1 MEPGEEAGADPRRL
15 GRRQSTSEEQD
26 RPSTSSGQ
34 SDVRMNDHRTRAGFV
49 AVIGA
54 PNAGKS
60 TLVNALVGQKVAIV
74 SPKAQTTRARL
85 MGIAVHEATQ
95 ILLVDTPGIF
105 QPKRRLDRA
114 MVAAAWTGAQ
124 DADLILLLIDAAAR
138 VTDDVERI
146 IASLG
151 DRQHPLFLVF
161 NKIDLIKKPD
171 LLALSSNLTGRLNP
185 DKVFMISATQ
195 GDGVPDLKQA
205 LSDAMPEG
213 PWLYPEDEV
222 SDATDRMI
230 AAELT
235 REQVV
240 NQLYQELPYAVA
252 IETETWQDR
261 PDGSTEIRQQILVER
276 DSQKAI
282 VIGKGGQRLKAIGA
296 AARAEIAEHL
306 GRPAHLFLHVKVNPR
321 WDEDRGLYREIG
333 LEWAD

>member
-1 MEPGEEAGADPRRL
+1 MTESA
-15 GRRQSTSEEQD
+15 
-26 RPSTSSGQ
+26 
-34 SDVRMNDHRTRAGFV
+34 HRAGFV

-85 MGIAVHEATQ
+85 MGIAIEDRAQ

-105 QPKRRLDRA
+105 APRRRLDRA

-124 DADLILLLIDAAAR
+124 DADLVLLVIDAAGA
-138 VTDDVERI
+138 VTDEVDRI
-146 IASLG
+146 LAGLA
-151 DRQHPLFLVF
+151 DRRQPLFLAL
-161 NKIDLIKKPD
+161 NKIDLVDKKA
-171 LLALSSNLTGRLNP
+171 LLGLSARLTERLNP
-185 DKVFMISATQ
+185 AQVFMISATQ
-195 GDGVPDLKQA
+195 GDGVPDLKRA
-205 LSDAMPEG
+205 LAEAMPEG
-213 PWLYPEDEV
+213 PWLYPEEEV

-240 NQLYQELPYAVA
+240 NQLHQELPYATAV
-252 IETETWQDR
+252 ETETWEDR
-261 PDGSTEIRQQILVER
+261 PDGSTAIRQQILVER

-282 VIGKGGQRLKAIGA
+282 VIGKSGRRLKAIGA

-306 GRPAHLFLHVKVNPR
+306 GRPVHLFLHVKVNPR
-321 WDEDRGLYREIG
+321 WDEDRSLYRQIG
-333 LEWAD
+333 LEWAK

>member
-1 MEPGEEAGADPRRL
+1 MTEPTA
-15 GRRQSTSEEQD
+15 
-26 RPSTSSGQ
+26 
-34 SDVRMNDHRTRAGFV
+34 RAGFV

-85 MGIAVHEATQ
+85 MGIAIADQAQ

-105 QPKRRLDRA
+105 EPRRRLDRA
-114 MVAAAWTGAQ
+114 MVAAAWSGAQ
-124 DADLILLLIDAAAR
+124 DADLILLVIDAAAR
-138 VTDDVERI
+138 LNSEVERI
-146 IASLG
+146 IASLAE
-151 DRQHPLFLVF
+151 RQHPLFLVL
-161 NKIDLIKKPD
+161 NKIDLVSKGD
-171 LLALSSNLTGRLNP
+171 LLALSAGLTERLNP
-185 DKVFMISATQ
+185 DKVFMVSAAN
-195 GDGVPDLKQA
+195 GDGVADVKTA
-205 LSDAMPEG
+205 LADAVPEG
-213 PWLYPEDEV
+213 PWLYPADEV

-240 NQLYQELPYAVA
+240 NQLYQELPYATA

-261 PDGSTEIRQQILVER
+261 PDGSTAIRQQILVER

-282 VIGKGGQRLKAIGA
+282 VIGKGGARLKKIGA

-306 GRPAHLFLHVKVNPR
+306 GRPVHLFLHVKVNPR
-321 WDEDRGLYREIG
+321 WDEDRGVYREIG

>member
-1 MEPGEEAGADPRRL
+1 MTE
-15 GRRQSTSEEQD
+15 D
-26 RPSTSSGQ
+26 RTK
-34 SDVRMNDHRTRAGFV
+34 AGFV

-85 MGIAVHEATQ
+85 MGIAIDGPTQ

-105 QPKRRLDRA
+105 EPRRRLDRA

-124 DADLILLLIDAAAR
+124 DADLILLVIDASEKVR
-138 VTDDVERI
+138 EQVLE
-146 IASLG
+146 SLEK
-151 DRQHPLFLVF
+151 REQPLFLAL
-161 NKIDLIKKPD
+161 NKIDLVKKEK
-171 LLALSSNLTGRLNP
+171 LLALAADVTARLNP
-185 DKVFMISATQ
+185 EKVFMISAAQ
-195 GDGVPDLKQA
+195 GDGVADLKQA
-205 LSDAMPEG
+205 LADAMPEG

-235 REQVV
+235 REQIV
-240 NQLYQELPYAVA
+240 NQLHQDLPYATAV
-252 IETETWQDR
+252 ETETWEDR
-261 PDGSTEIRQQILVER
+261 LDGSTEIRQQILVER

-282 VIGKGGQRLKAIGA
+282 VIGKGGRRLKEIGA
-296 AARAEIAEHL
+296 AARAEIAQHL
-306 GRPAHLFLHVKVNPR
+306 GRPVHLFLHVKVNPR

>member
-1 MEPGEEAGADPRRL
+1 MTD
-15 GRRQSTSEEQD
+15 
-26 RPSTSSGQ
+26 
-34 SDVRMNDHRTRAGFV
+34 TRAGFV

-85 MGIAVHEATQ
+85 MGIAIADQAQ

-105 QPKRRLDRA
+105 APKRRLDRA
-114 MVAAAWTGAQ
+114 MVAAAWSGAQ
-124 DADLILLLIDAAAR
+124 DADLALLVIDASEQVKGEVLQGLEKR
-138 VTDDVERI
+138 E
-146 IASLG
+146 
-151 DRQHPLFLVF
+151 QPLFLAL
-161 NKIDLIKKPD
+161 NKVDLVKKPE
-171 LLALSSNLTGRLNP
+171 LLILATRLTERLNP

-205 LSDAMPEG
+205 LADVMPSG
-213 PWLYPEDEV
+213 PWLYPEDDV

-235 REQVV
+235 REQIV
-240 NQLYQELPYAVA
+240 NQLHQELPYATA
-252 IETETWQDR
+252 IETETWEDR
-261 PDGSTEIRQQILVER
+261 PDGSTAIRQQILVAR

-282 VIGKGGQRLKAIGA
+282 VIGKGGRRLKAIGA
-296 AARAEIAEHL
+296 AAREQIGEHL
-306 GRPAHLFLHVKVNPR
+306 GRPVHLFLHVKVNPR
-321 WDEDRGLYREIG
+321 WDEDRGLYKEIG